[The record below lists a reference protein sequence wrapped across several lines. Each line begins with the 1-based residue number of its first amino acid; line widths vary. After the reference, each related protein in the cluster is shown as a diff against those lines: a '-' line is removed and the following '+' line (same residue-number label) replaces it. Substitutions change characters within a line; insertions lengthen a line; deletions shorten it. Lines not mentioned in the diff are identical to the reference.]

1 MILLADLHFS
11 LPLDNPVLIFS
22 LILFII
28 LFAPL
33 LLNRVKIPQL
43 IGLILAGAV
52 IGPYGLHLMERD
64 SSVVLFGTVGLL
76 YLMFLAGLE
85 IDLGDF
91 KKNRNRSIV
100 FGMLTFTIPM
110 IFGTLAGLYLLHFN
124 LTTSIL
130 LASLMASHTL
140 IAYPIISK
148 LGIAKN
154 KAVNITV
161 GGTMITDTLALL
173 VLAVIAGMSTGEI
186 NNAFWVRLVVSII
199 VFGLIVTLVFPLL
212 GRWFFKRYE
221 DSVSQYIFVLA
232 LVFLGA
238 FLAEAAGIEAI
249 IGAFLA
255 GLSLNRLIP
264 HTSPL
269 MNRIEFVGNALFIPF
284 FLIGVGM
291 LIDLRIFFLDL
302 NTLFVAVV
310 MTVVAL
316 VSKFLAAFFTQKIY
330 RYSSAQRD
338 VIFGLSNAQAAATL
352 AAVLVGYNIILGETP
367 EGEPIRLL
375 NESVLNGSILM
386 ILVTCTIAS
395 FVAQRG
401 ATKIALEE
409 MDERT
414 DDENPENA
422 EKILIPVNYPE
433 NVEELINLGVT
444 VKTRS
449 TRNSLLAL
457 NIIPTDSGDAAKER
471 AAKKILEKAS
481 ISASA
486 TDNILTELIRYDSD
500 ITNGIT
506 NVVKENKVSDIILGL
521 HNQKGITGSFLGKL
535 TEGVLSR
542 CNVTTLIYRNVQP
555 LSTVKRYMIII
566 PENAEKEIGF
576 PFWLLRVWNIG
587 RNTGAKLVFY
597 GSETSLSYIREANK
611 NHTIEVEFMEFADW
625 EDFLILSRDLKS
637 DDALIIVMSRKNE
650 ISYNPEM
657 RKMPKYLNLYF
668 SNINYVLVY
677 PMQEGP
683 DQGTYSNFQGSKIFN
698 PLLNNLEKFDDA
710 GKAISEL
717 FKKR

>member
-43 IGLILAGAV
+43 IGLIIAGGV
-52 IGPYGLHLMERD
+52 IGPNGLHLLDRD

-91 KKNRNRSIV
+91 KKNRNKSVI
-100 FGMLTFTIPM
+100 FGLITFTIPM
-110 IFGTLAGLYLLHFN
+110 ILGTATGVYLLGFN
-124 LTTSIL
+124 LVTSIL
-130 LASLMASHTL
+130 FASLLASHTL
-140 IAYPIISK
+140 IAYPIVSK

-186 NNAFWVRLVVSII
+186 NNAFWIRLGVSIVI
-199 VFGLIVTLVFPLL
+199 FGLIVTLVFPLL
-212 GRWFFKRYE
+212 GRWFFKKYE
-221 DSVSQYIFVLA
+221 DNISQYIFVLA

-255 GLSLNRLIP
+255 GLALNRLIP

-269 MNRIEFVGNALFIPF
+269 MNRIEFVGNAIFIPF

-302 NTLFVAVV
+302 HTLYVAVT
-310 MTVVAL
+310 MTLVAML
-316 VSKFLAAFFTQKIY
+316 GKFLAANITKRIFSF
-330 RYSSAQRD
+330 SSAQRD

-409 MDERT
+409 IDEKAEEE
-414 DDENPENA
+414 DSENA

-444 VKTRS
+444 VKTQS
-449 TRNSLLAL
+449 TKNTLLAL
-457 NIIPTDSGDAAKER
+457 NIISTDTGDRNKER
-471 AAKKILEKAS
+471 SAKNILEKAR
-481 ISASA
+481 ISAAA

-521 HNQKGITGSFLGKL
+521 HNQKGISGSFLGKL
-535 TEGVLSR
+535 TEGILSR
-542 CNVTTLIYRNVQP
+542 CNVTTLIYRNIQP
-555 LSTVKRYMIII
+555 LNTVKRHIIVI
-566 PENAEKEIGF
+566 PENAEQEIGF

-597 GSETSLSYIREANK
+597 GTEKSLSFIKKANQT
-611 NHTIEVEFMEFADW
+611 HAIEVEMVAFSDL
-625 EDFLILSRDLKS
+625 EDFLILSRDLKK
-637 DDALIIVMSRKNE
+637 DDALIIIMSRKNE
-650 ISYNPEM
+650 MSYHPVM
-657 RKMPKYLNLYF
+657 KKMPKYLNHYF

-677 PMQEGP
+677 PMQKGHDENS
-683 DQGTYSNFQGSKIFN
+683 YSNFQGTKIFN
-698 PLLNNLEKFDDA
+698 PLLNNLDKFDDA
-710 GKAISEL
+710 GKAIAEL
-717 FKKR
+717 FKKK

>member
-1 MILLADLHFS
+1 MILLADLHFP

-33 LLNRVKIPQL
+33 LLNRFKIPQL
-43 IGLILAGAV
+43 IGLIIAGAV
-52 IGPYGLHLMERD
+52 IGPYGFHLMERD

-91 KKNRNRSIV
+91 KKNKNKSIL
-100 FGMLTFTIPM
+100 FGLITFTIPM
-110 IFGTLAGLYLLHFN
+110 VLGSLAGFFLLEFN
-124 LTTSIL
+124 LITSIL
-130 LASLMASHTL
+130 LASLLASHTL
-140 IAYPIISK
+140 IAYPIVSK

-173 VLAVIAGMSTGEI
+173 VLAVISGMSTGEI
-186 NNAFWVRLVVSII
+186 NNAFWIRLGVSVI
-199 VFGLIVTLVFPLL
+199 VFGLVVTLIFPLL
-212 GRWFFKRYE
+212 GRWFFKKYE
-221 DSVSQYIFVLA
+221 DSISQYIFVLA

-255 GLSLNRLIP
+255 GLALNRLIP

-291 LIDLRIFFLDL
+291 LVDLRVFVLDL
-302 NTLFVAVV
+302 TTLYVAVV
-310 MTVVAL
+310 MTSVAL
-316 VSKFLAAFFTQKIY
+316 LAKFLAAFATQKLF
-330 RYSSAQRD
+330 SFSPAQRD

-352 AAVLVGYNIILGETP
+352 AAVMVGYNIILGETP
-367 EGEPIRLL
+367 DGEPIRLL

-386 ILVTCTIAS
+386 ILVTCTVAS

-401 ATKIALEE
+401 ATKIAMEE
-409 MDERT
+409 MDGRT
-414 DDENPENA
+414 DDENAEDV

-444 VKTRS
+444 VKTQS
-449 TRNSLLAL
+449 NKNSLVAL
-457 NIIPTDSGDAAKER
+457 NIIPTDTGDAAKER
-471 AAKKILEKAS
+471 AARKILEKAS
-481 ISASA
+481 VSASA

-500 ITNGIT
+500 ISNGIT
-506 NVVKENKVSDIILGL
+506 NVVKENKISDIILGL

-535 TEGVLSR
+535 TEGILSR

-555 LSTVKRYMIII
+555 LNTVKRYMIII
-566 PENAEKEIGF
+566 PANAEQEIGF
-576 PFWLLRVWNIG
+576 PFWLLRIWNIG
-587 RNTGAKLVFY
+587 RNTGATLVFY

-611 NHTIEVEFMEFADW
+611 NHTIEVEMVEFADW

-650 ISYNPEM
+650 ISYTPEM
-657 RKMPKYLNLYF
+657 KKMPKYLNLYF

-683 DQGTYSNFQGSKIFN
+683 DPGTYSKFQGTKIFN

-717 FKKR
+717 FKKK